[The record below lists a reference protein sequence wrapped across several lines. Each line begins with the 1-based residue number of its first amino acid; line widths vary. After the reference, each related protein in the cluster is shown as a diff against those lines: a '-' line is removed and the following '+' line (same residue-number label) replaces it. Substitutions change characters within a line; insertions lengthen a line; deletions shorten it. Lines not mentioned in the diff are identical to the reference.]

1 MPSESPKPDRREMR
15 LEELAIESVEPAG
28 RLNRSSQPTW
38 FRCGSFAVGTSR
50 SRSPVY
56 VIKAPALSRSPGP
69 HSHRPANIHGRKL
82 TPDFLIWPEFRI
94 RWLITGAKLV
104 VVRLGCSGF
113 GPSLAGM
120 VWRAGLGW

>member
-28 RLNRSSQPTW
+28 RLNRS
-38 FRCGSFAVGTSR
+38 
-50 SRSPVY
+50 PVY

-69 HSHRPANIHGRKL
+69 HNHRPANIHGRKL

-94 RWLITGAKLV
+94 RWLVTGAKLV